1 MGFLILAWGNVARQD
16 DGLGPA
22 VAAEAERWALPDV
35 RISVDYQLHV
45 EDAHA
50 ISEADRVIF
59 VDASTTGDDPFR
71 WERVEPVEEISFS
84 SHSIQPPS
92 LLGLSRTCFGVAPE
106 AWLLAIRGYLFEPFV
121 EGLTPRASANLEAAI
136 GFLRDHLAGEA
147 A

>member
-1 MGFLILAWGNVARQD
+1 MGILILAWGNVARQD

-35 RISVDYQLHV
+35 RVSVDFQLHV

-50 ISEADRVIF
+50 ISEADSVIF
-59 VDASTTGDDPFR
+59 VDASTEGDGPFDWR
-71 WERVEPVEEISFS
+71 RVEPVEEISFS

-92 LLGLSRTCFGVAPE
+92 LLGLSQTCFGTAPE
-106 AWLLAIRGYLFEPFV
+106 AWLLAIRGYRFEPFT
-121 EGLTPRASANLEAAI
+121 EGLTPEAVRNLEAAL
-136 GFLRDHLAGEA
+136 GFLRERLAEEA

>member
-1 MGFLILAWGNVARQD
+1 MGILILAWGNVARQD

-35 RISVDYQLHV
+35 HISVDYQLHV

-59 VDASTTGDDPFR
+59 VDASTEGDVPFR

-92 LLGLSRTCFGVAPE
+92 LLGLSRTCFGPPPE
-106 AWLLAIRGYLFEPFV
+106 AWLLAVRGYLFEPFI
-121 EGLTPRASANLEAAI
+121 EGLTPGAQRNLDAAI
-136 GFLRDHLAGEA
+136 AFLRDHLDGEA